1 MKLTEIYGSPYDVQ
15 AVTNVILSYG
25 VAFHIKPGSIDDF
38 RPFQIEF
45 DFWFINAERL
55 NEVVRN
61 LQRLVEDNIT
71 EHVYITVEHD
81 DVKKRFEIACFDIY
95 INEDSFASRGK
106 YSEFR

>member
-1 MKLTEIYGSPYDVQ
+1 MKLTAIYGSPYDVQ

-25 VAFHIKPGSIDDF
+25 VSFHVDPGSIDDF

-45 DFWFINAERL
+45 DLRSINAERL
-55 NEVVRN
+55 NEVVRD

-71 EHVYITVEHD
+71 EYVYITVEHN

-95 INEDSFASRGK
+95 IEEDSFASKEQIR
-106 YSEFR
+106 